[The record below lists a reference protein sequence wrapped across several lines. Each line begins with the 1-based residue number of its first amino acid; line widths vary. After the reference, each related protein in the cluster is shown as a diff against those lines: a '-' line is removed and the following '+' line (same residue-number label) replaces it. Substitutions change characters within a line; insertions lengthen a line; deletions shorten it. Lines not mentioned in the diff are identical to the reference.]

1 MLLLTNSI
9 LYMEKKYKRE
19 RKMENKVVK
28 TEANLFDKMNKFEI
42 FKNEVENELKKFNL
56 IITSENEDI
65 ARKERAEIN
74 KIKGKYNRERLD
86 INKNVNAAYKI
97 IDGIIDKK
105 LSEYDNALLQ
115 VEEER
120 KALQKEE
127 IEAYYK
133 TLNTDI
139 DLDEIFEER
148 WLNKTIDW
156 KGEIAKALIEYRAV
170 VVEAVSEEVAYI
182 LGDETRVEVEVVTVT
197 TLKIFDANEQ
207 QLKMITDLLKT
218 LKVEYTVE

>member
-1 MLLLTNSI
+1 
-9 LYMEKKYKRE
+9 
-19 RKMENKVVK
+19 MENKVVK

-127 IEAYYK
+127 IEAFCK
-133 TLNTDI
+133 T
-139 DLDEIFEER
+139 
-148 WLNKTIDW
+148 LNKTIDW

-182 LGDETRVEVEVVTVT
+182 LG
-197 TLKIFDANEQ
+197 
-207 QLKMITDLLKT
+207 
-218 LKVEYTVE
+218 KVEYTVE